1 VATSLNEELLDERLA
16 KLEMARS
23 WSPRLVSKLES
34 YVRSADDEALFR
46 INPFTLA
53 RERNLPEDEVIDL
66 LLNATSLGLFG
77 MDWLLVCPKCACVV
91 ESLSSLKELH
101 HHYHC
106 SMCQV
111 GYEAALDDYIAVTFT
126 VSPEIRAIPFH
137 HPEQLSALDYCFKYG
152 ATRDGVL
159 PNGTPFVNVKVA
171 LTKVASY
178 LPPNETTRLTIEASE
193 GTILGASP
201 EGRASLLFSVKG
213 TPSASTQIA
222 HVLYDKQVREHAP
235 GSVAPGPITFEVE
248 NATAK
253 RGTFFLAVLPPGV
266 EVGKAP
272 ISFLPFLTGK
282 RLLTTQAFRDL
293 FRSEVIQASEGI
305 GVREITLLFTD
316 LKGSTALYDRIGDLN
331 AFSLVQQHFERLQDV
346 TARCHGAII
355 KTIGDAVMAAFLN
368 PADAVAAAL
377 AMRAEIAG
385 FNRRQPDR
393 QLILKIGIHTG
404 AAIAVTLNERLDY
417 FGQTVNIASR
427 VQHLA
432 DADEIYVSESA
443 YEDAG
448 VKAAV
453 EPFRVESRIAKLRGV
468 QQDLRVYCIAAPALQ
483 EGISAPAGG

>member
-1 VATSLNEELLDERLA
+1 
-16 KLEMARS
+16 M
-23 WSPRLVSKLES
+23 
-34 YVRSADDEALFR
+34 
-46 INPFTLA
+46 
-53 RERNLPEDEVIDL
+53 
-66 LLNATSLGLFG
+66 
-77 MDWLLVCPKCACVV
+77 
-91 ESLSSLKELH
+91 
-101 HHYHC
+101 
-106 SMCQV
+106 
-111 GYEAALDDYIAVTFT
+111 
-126 VSPEIRAIPFH
+126 
-137 HPEQLSALDYCFKYG
+137 
-152 ATRDGVL
+152 
-159 PNGTPFVNVKVA
+159 
-171 LTKVASY
+171 
-178 LPPNETTRLTIEASE
+178 
-193 GTILGASP
+193 
-201 EGRASLLFSVKG
+201 
-213 TPSASTQIA
+213 
-222 HVLYDKQVREHAP
+222 REHAL
-235 GSVAPGPITFEVE
+235 GSVAPGTITFEVE
-248 NATAK
+248 NATAA

-266 EVGKAP
+266 EV
-272 ISFLPFLTGK
+272 SFVPFLTGK

-331 AFSLVQQHFERLQDV
+331 AFSLVQQHFEHLQDV
-346 TARCHGAII
+346 TARSHGAII

-377 AMRAEIAG
+377 AMRAEAAG

-468 QQDLRVYCIAAPALQ
+468 QQDLRVYCIAAPAAR
-483 EGISAPAGG
+483 EGISAPAEG